1 MNMNNNDI
9 NIVDYIDQPILAV
22 VDDIPQMDELTRKIF
37 GKNGRFAKSI
47 YKSAIVQ
54 NLSYV
59 YKNKDNK
66 IIAIC
71 LNRYESDEN
80 KVEIDIFCV
89 DENYR
94 KRGLAKKL
102 LLHSIENCKT
112 KGIYNFCLN
121 VSITNITAIN
131 FYFKFGFKIER
142 FINDYYPNDSP
153 PDSHA
158 YVMVLNK
165 AE

>member
-1 MNMNNNDI
+1 
-9 NIVDYIDQPILAV
+9 
-22 VDDIPQMDELTRKIF
+22 MDELTRKIF
-37 GKNGRFAKSI
+37 GKNGRFSKSI

-71 LNRYESDEN
+71 LNRYDSDEN
-80 KVEIDIFCV
+80 EVEIDIFCV
-89 DENYR
+89 HENYR
-94 KRGLAKKL
+94 RRGIAKKL
-102 LLHSIENCKT
+102 LLHCIEICKT

-121 VSITNITAIN
+121 VSITNIAAIN
-131 FYFKFGFKIER
+131 FYFKFGFKIAK

-153 PDSHA
+153 PNSHA

-165 AE
+165 NE